1 MVPNAMAH
9 MIDTET
15 PKEFLT
21 YLEGSRNY
29 RLIELILRSMDVAR
43 QRTDV
48 LIEYRSFLNSS
59 SRQYAPAITFLQKV
73 DEELEKR
80 AKLTV

>member
-1 MVPNAMAH
+1 
-9 MIDTET
+9 MIDIPLTSET

-29 RLIELILRSMDVAR
+29 KLIELILRSMDVGR

-48 LIEYRSFLNSS
+48 LTEYRNFLTSS
-59 SRQYAPAITFLQKV
+59 SRQYATAVAFLQKV
-73 DEELEKR
+73 DEELQKR
-80 AKLTV
+80 AVLPVSS